1 MRHNILMPIM
11 IFMTRFYHSF
21 SLFFRFNSASNK
33 LIRIL
38 RPALVVMAVFFVISC
53 EESPTKIGSD
63 LLPSND
69 FVVINSTDTLSVW
82 SYTMYNNSVATNSP
96 SGAFVGSI
104 FDAYFGTTTAEF
116 VSQLRISNA
125 WHYGPVTIDSVKM
138 ILQVTVKGGT
148 AGADQF
154 LKLSEISDQIYT
166 DSVYYSDTQTNTTG
180 FETTVQLPALKADT
194 TNNISVSLPVE
205 FGEYLTRDTTQFFY
219 SNTKPDFRS
228 YFKGIYFQLM
238 PSTDPVMLGF
248 SLVNKV
254 ASGGSYT
261 NYFVLFMHDTVDYR
275 YRYYFILDPKH
286 PNAAYN
292 KISRDFSA
300 ADPDKRIQHI
310 NDNTYRDTL
319 SYIQYL
325 NGVYTKIVFP
335 GLDSLKM
342 KFAGHKVSVNKA
354 RIGIP
359 VFYDGDRFT
368 YLTVPS
374 SLRLRYIDQDSSLKY
389 GVPMKYDVPDFDL
402 DINNKFFDGTLH
414 KADSTYYFNIPTF
427 IQKYLEDNH
436 DKYLPELELY
446 QATGLR
452 SVVLRANESKTPVK
466 FEMTYTK
473 Y

>member
-1 MRHNILMPIM
+1 
-11 IFMTRFYHSF
+11 MTRFYHSLSF
-21 SLFFRFNSASNK
+21 FFRFKSASNK
-33 LIRIL
+33 LFRIL
-38 RPALVVMAVFFVISC
+38 RPALVVTAVLFVISC
-53 EESPTKIGSD
+53 EEDPTKLGSE

-69 FVVINSTDTLSVW
+69 FVTISSTDTLSVW
-82 SYTMYNNSVATNSP
+82 SYTMYNSSVPTSNP
-96 SGAFVGSI
+96 SAAFVGAI
-104 FDAYFGTTTAEF
+104 FDPYFGTTTAEF

-138 ILQVTVKGGT
+138 ILQITVKGGT

-166 DSVYYSDTQTNTTG
+166 DSTYYSDKQTNTTG
-180 FETTVQLPALKADT
+180 FEMTVQLPKLKPDT

-228 YFKGIYFQLM
+228 YFKGLYFQLM
-238 PSTDPVMLGF
+238 PATDPVMLGF
-248 SLVNKV
+248 SLINKV
-254 ASGGSYT
+254 SSGGSYT
-261 NYFVLFMHDTVDYR
+261 NYFVLFMHDTLDYR

-292 KISRDFSA
+292 TFSRDFST
-300 ADPDKRIQHI
+300 ADPDKRIEHI
-310 NDNTYRDTL
+310 NDDTYRDTL

-325 NGVYTKIVFP
+325 NGVYTRIELP
-335 GLDSLKM
+335 GLDSLK
-342 KFAGHKVSVNKA
+342 KIFAGSKVSINKA

-359 VFYDGDRFT
+359 VYYDGDRYT

-389 GVPMKYDVPDFDL
+389 GVPVKYDVPDFNIDV
-402 DINNKFFDGTLH
+402 NNKFFDGTLH
-414 KADSTYYFNIPTF
+414 KADSTYYFNIPTY
-427 IQKYLEDNH
+427 IQNYLEDSKN
-436 DKYLPELELY
+436 KYPPELELY

-466 FEMTYTK
+466 FEMTYTR